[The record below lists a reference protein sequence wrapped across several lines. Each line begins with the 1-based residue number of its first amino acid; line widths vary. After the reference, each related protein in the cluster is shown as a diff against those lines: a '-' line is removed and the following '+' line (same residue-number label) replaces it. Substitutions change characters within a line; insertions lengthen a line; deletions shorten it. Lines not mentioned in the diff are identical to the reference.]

1 MVIFMNFRSIKFFFK
16 HFLYFIIHEK
26 IQYSFVDFHPES
38 KMVSDEWKAA
48 EPEEEAA
55 DNMLRNME
63 PEAFGKTL
71 RILQDS
77 VDDDYFGTF
86 FRELMTRMHKIP
98 PKFKVLVHEDYGSP
112 WVRDN

>member
-1 MVIFMNFRSIKFFFK
+1 MV
-16 HFLYFIIHEK
+16 L
-26 IQYSFVDFHPES
+26 
-38 KMVSDEWKAA
+38 DEWKAA

-71 RILQDS
+71 RILQYS
-77 VDDDYFGTF
+77 MDDDYVVTF
-86 FRELMTRMHKIP
+86 FRELMTRMHKIA
-98 PKFKVLVHEDYGSP
+98 PKFKALVHDAHNSP